1 MQPVPS
7 INSSFAQASVS
18 RAFDAGK
25 SKSST
30 NSTNTPTLVARFTPA
45 PKCRTIKANGC
56 GCQTATTQK
65 IRTFDVL
72 DFDFDLTGLLS
83 EGDQI
88 TNVEA
93 STNHGSTLP
102 CLSIG
107 KVAKVWVHVQTK
119 KEDRFTLQ
127 AESEYGVRKEFLVI
141 LRVE

>member
-1 MQPVPS
+1 MQLVLS

-83 EGDQI
+83 EGDKV
-88 TNVEA
+88 TKCEA
-93 STNHGSTLP
+93 TTSQVKNLA
-102 CLSIG
+102 CLAAG
-107 KVAKVWVHVQTK
+107 KVAKVWVQIHDK
-119 KEDRFTLQ
+119 KEDRFTLR